1 MTPCHSVVLNEIT
14 CKKRHSYLPDS
25 CNLKSNVA
33 YYLIHLQKGNSVRHY
48 ISVILIL
55 IFYSGLSAQTDTSKQ
70 KNDTL
75 PDRFYLLQKVERNG
89 VTMPE
94 VEIKE
99 VTIVGGGSRSSARKR
114 DFRKYEKLI
123 YNIKKVYPYAI
134 VVRERLNQVNE
145 ELKTIESERER
156 KAYLKEVEKDVFAK
170 YEDEIAHLTI
180 SQGKILIKLIDRE
193 TQNTSYELIKE
204 YRGRISAAFW
214 QGIARLFGTNLKAE
228 YDRFG
233 DDAAIEMILLEIEAG
248 RL

>member
-1 MTPCHSVVLNEIT
+1 M
-14 CKKRHSYLPDS
+14 
-25 CNLKSNVA
+25 A
-33 YYLIHLQKGNSVRHY
+33 YYLIHLHKVNSVKHY
-48 ISVILIL
+48 LLLLIVFFL
-55 IFYSGLSAQTDTSKQ
+55 SIDLSAQADTSKNR
-70 KNDTL
+70 NDSL

-99 VTIVGGGSRSSARKR
+99 VTIVGGGSKNTARKR
-114 DFRKYEKLI
+114 DYRRYEKLI
-123 YNIKKVYPYAI
+123 YNIKKVYPYAV
-134 VVRERLNQVNE
+134 VVRERLNLVNE
-145 ELKTIESERER
+145 EMKAIESERER

-180 SQGKILIKLIDRE
+180 TQGKLLIKLIDRE
-193 TQNTSYELIKE
+193 TQNTSYDLIRE

-233 DDAAIEMILLEIEAG
+233 DDAAIEMILQEIEAG